1 MNEGLY
7 VKRHEGLSN
16 DKRDIYISS
25 FGDVI
30 SSRYLKT
37 KDRWSIP
44 ILLRTELDQGYLKI
58 RIKDD
63 YKMVSRLVAEAWLEL
78 PDDYDTAKYEVH
90 HIDGDKQNNAVTN
103 LYIIK
108 KENHK
113 TLHSIKY
120 IYKVENNKKK
130 LEKRN
135 LIEILGDDRETLE
148 SILNEI
154 KANNKEKSMFEFEYD
169 GMCYGAV
176 V

>member
-16 DKRDIYISS
+16 DKRDIYISN

-44 ILLRTELDQGYLKI
+44 ILLRTELDQGYFKI
-58 RIKDD
+58 RIKND
-63 YKMVSRLVAEAWLEL
+63 YRMVSRLVAEAWLVL

-103 LYIIK
+103 LYVIK

-120 IYKVENNKKK
+120 IYRLENGKKK

-148 SILNEI
+148 RILNQI
-154 KANNKEKSMFEFEYD
+154 KAQNREKSIFEFEIK
-169 GMCYGAV
+169 GMCYEV
-176 V
+176 VV

>member
-1 MNEGLY
+1 MNEQIMI
-7 VKRHEGLSN
+7 KRHEGLSN
-16 DKRDIYISS
+16 NKRDIYITNL
-25 FGDVI
+25 GDVI

-44 ILLRTELDQGYLKI
+44 ILLRTELDQGYFKI
-58 RIKDD
+58 RIKND
-63 YKMVSRLVAEAWLEL
+63 YRMVSRLVAEAWLDL
-78 PDDYDTAKYEVH
+78 PEDYDTAKYEVH
-90 HIDGDKQNNAVTN
+90 HIDEDKQNNSVTN
-103 LYIIK
+103 LYVIK

-120 IYKVENNKKK
+120 IYRLENGKKK

-154 KANNKEKSMFEFEYD
+154 KANNKEKSTFEFEYD